1 MLRGEHME
9 ECKPILNTGLRG
21 VVIAESRICDV
32 DGPNGRLIYR
42 GYLIQDLARNA
53 SFEEV
58 AHLLL
63 YEKLP
68 DPAELEAF
76 KGRLKAAQ
84 GLPPEVIA
92 AMQTM
97 PKNSLPMDI
106 LQSVVPMLAQH
117 DEDVINRDQSM
128 EASVRMAIKLISKF
142 SAIIAAWQR
151 IRSGQEP
158 VAPLPDLDH
167 AANFLYMISGQQPDK
182 EVARFL
188 DVALVCHAEHSFNA
202 STFAARE
209 VASTRAHM
217 YAAVAAA
224 VGSLSGDLH
233 GGANTRVVEMLF
245 KIDSP
250 DKVHDYVNQEF
261 DAGRVIF
268 GLGHAVYDT
277 DDPRAPIMVEM
288 IKAMAEK
295 SGVSKL
301 YNISTLLEKTGKEE
315 FKKRK
320 GRDIFVNVDFYSG
333 SLYYSMGIPMD
344 LFTPVFA
351 VARIAGWCAHI
362 IEEQFAGAAPKPML
376 YRPESDY
383 IGEYCGP
390 DVCEFTPLDAR

>member
-1 MLRGEHME
+1 ME
-9 ECKPILNTGLRG
+9 ECKPVLNTGLRG
-21 VVIAESRICDV
+21 VVIADTRICDV

-42 GYLIQDLARNA
+42 GYLIQDLAKRA
-53 SFEEV
+53 TFEEV
-58 AHLLL
+58 TYLLL

-68 DPAELEAF
+68 GKDELEAF
-76 KGRLKAAQ
+76 RGRLRAQQ

-92 AMQTM
+92 ALKTM
-97 PKNSLPMDI
+97 PRDAMPMDV
-106 LQSVVPMLAQH
+106 LQAAVPLLAQH
-117 DEDVINRDQSM
+117 DKDIIKRDQSLD
-128 EASVRMAIKLISKF
+128 ASLRIATSLIPKF
-142 SAIIAAWQR
+142 SAIVATWHR
-151 IRSGQEP
+151 IRNGKEP
-158 VAPLPDLDH
+158 VQPLPELDH
-167 AANFLYMISGQQPDK
+167 AANFLYMLTGEVPDK

-188 DVALVCHAEHSFNA
+188 DIALVCHAEHSFNA

-233 GGANTRVVEMLF
+233 GGANTRVMEMLF
-245 KIDSP
+245 KIGST

-277 DDPRAPIMVEM
+277 DDPRAPILVEM
-288 IKAMAEK
+288 IKRMSEIT
-295 SGVSKL
+295 GETRW
-301 YNISTLLEKTGKEE
+301 YDISTLLEKTGKEE
-315 FKKRK
+315 FRKRK
-320 GRDIFVNVDFYSG
+320 NRDIYVNVDFFSG
-333 SLYYSMGIPMD
+333 SLYYSMGIPVD

-351 VARIAGWCAHI
+351 VARISGWCAHI

-376 YRPESDY
+376 YRPESEY

-390 DVCEFTPLDAR
+390 DVCEFTPLEDR